1 MQSAASRFVFGTR
14 RIAIGTGTLCQ
25 RVAVLFLFTVE
36 IEFFLFHE
44 KLLKFHEKLFI
55 IYLRQ
60 KILMEVEKME
70 ESKNIRVT
78 VSMPRG
84 QVERMARIAE
94 KMGLSRNAFM
104 QIALADYMSQ
114 KEMIN
119 EEVIAKTIESVVRE
133 VIEERENDADRH

>member
-1 MQSAASRFVFGTR
+1 
-14 RIAIGTGTLCQ
+14 
-25 RVAVLFLFTVE
+25 
-36 IEFFLFHE
+36 
-44 KLLKFHEKLFI
+44 
-55 IYLRQ
+55 
-60 KILMEVEKME
+60 ME

-84 QVERMARIAE
+84 QVERMTRIAE

-133 VIEERENDADRH
+133 VIAERENDADRH

>member
-1 MQSAASRFVFGTR
+1 
-14 RIAIGTGTLCQ
+14 
-25 RVAVLFLFTVE
+25 
-36 IEFFLFHE
+36 
-44 KLLKFHEKLFI
+44 
-55 IYLRQ
+55 
-60 KILMEVEKME
+60 ME

-94 KMGLSRNAFM
+94 RMGLSRNAFM

-119 EEVIAKTIESVVRE
+119 EEDITKTIESVVRE
-133 VIEERENDADRH
+133 VIEERENDVDRH

>member
-1 MQSAASRFVFGTR
+1 
-14 RIAIGTGTLCQ
+14 
-25 RVAVLFLFTVE
+25 
-36 IEFFLFHE
+36 
-44 KLLKFHEKLFI
+44 
-55 IYLRQ
+55 
-60 KILMEVEKME
+60 ME

-104 QIALADYMSQ
+104 QIALAEYMSQ

-119 EEVIAKTIESVVRE
+119 EEVIVKTIESVVRE
-133 VIEERENDADRH
+133 VISERENDADRH

>member
-1 MQSAASRFVFGTR
+1 
-14 RIAIGTGTLCQ
+14 
-25 RVAVLFLFTVE
+25 
-36 IEFFLFHE
+36 
-44 KLLKFHEKLFI
+44 
-55 IYLRQ
+55 
-60 KILMEVEKME
+60 ME

-94 KMGLSRNAFM
+94 RMGLSRNAFM

-119 EEVIAKTIESVVRE
+119 EEVITKTIESVVRE
-133 VIEERENDADRH
+133 VIEEKGEKIIVGKD

>member
-1 MQSAASRFVFGTR
+1 
-14 RIAIGTGTLCQ
+14 
-25 RVAVLFLFTVE
+25 
-36 IEFFLFHE
+36 
-44 KLLKFHEKLFI
+44 
-55 IYLRQ
+55 
-60 KILMEVEKME
+60 ME

-94 KMGLSRNAFM
+94 RMGLSRNAFM

-119 EEVIAKTIESVVRE
+119 EEVIVKTIESVVRE
-133 VIEERENDADRH
+133 VIEERENDVDRH

>member
-1 MQSAASRFVFGTR
+1 
-14 RIAIGTGTLCQ
+14 
-25 RVAVLFLFTVE
+25 
-36 IEFFLFHE
+36 
-44 KLLKFHEKLFI
+44 
-55 IYLRQ
+55 
-60 KILMEVEKME
+60 ME

-94 KMGLSRNAFM
+94 RMGLSRNAFM

-119 EEVIAKTIESVVRE
+119 EEVITKTIESVVRE
-133 VIEERENDADRH
+133 VIEERENDVDRH

>member
-1 MQSAASRFVFGTR
+1 
-14 RIAIGTGTLCQ
+14 
-25 RVAVLFLFTVE
+25 
-36 IEFFLFHE
+36 
-44 KLLKFHEKLFI
+44 
-55 IYLRQ
+55 
-60 KILMEVEKME
+60 ME

-119 EEVIAKTIESVVRE
+119 EEVIVKTIESVVRE
-133 VIEERENDADRH
+133 VIAERENDADRH

>member
-1 MQSAASRFVFGTR
+1 
-14 RIAIGTGTLCQ
+14 
-25 RVAVLFLFTVE
+25 
-36 IEFFLFHE
+36 
-44 KLLKFHEKLFI
+44 
-55 IYLRQ
+55 
-60 KILMEVEKME
+60 ME

-94 KMGLSRNAFM
+94 RMGLSRNAFM

-119 EEVIAKTIESVVRE
+119 EEVIVMTIESVVRE
-133 VIEERENDADRH
+133 VIEERENDVDRH